1 MGKPFF
7 ILLCLLAGIYTV
19 RAQNINDSVRVLFI
33 GNSYT
38 HFNKLP
44 DDIQKIAATQ
54 KIILLYQ
61 ACVRGGYSFK
71 KHLQKQEEIE
81 IIKEGKWDFV
91 ILQEHSEAPA
101 KPTEVVAQETYP
113 YARALDSLVHVY
125 NPKAHVI
132 FYMTWAHKDG
142 CLSPIA
148 DYPLIDTYTGMQE
161 RLKTSYLEMAY
172 QNNAWCAPVG
182 MVWQQVRR
190 ERPDYVLYWQD
201 RTHPSPLGT
210 YLAANVIF
218 STMFQKPYQTSY
230 LKNLQTEQAEYIQ
243 QIAQKMVLNNLR
255 LLNINRHDK

>member
-190 ERPDYVLYWQD
+190 ERPDYV
-201 RTHPSPLGT
+201 
-210 YLAANVIF
+210 
-218 STMFQKPYQTSY
+218 
-230 LKNLQTEQAEYIQ
+230 
-243 QIAQKMVLNNLR
+243 
-255 LLNINRHDK
+255 